1 VDNRLSYSK
10 GDTMKTRIQ
19 KAVIHVREVICCH
32 ETRRPLQP
40 TRLHRVFRCQKC
52 GWSLSTSKRSNQ
64 ISALSTLE
72 LFAPLMIS
80 TSLCQKEQG
89 RKRVS
94 FCDVEASVIPT
105 PSPLDQLAS
114 VQEWT
119 SIAWYHKREIYNFRG
134 EYRDLCLQMRYI
146 LDTQELSSLIKSIPK
161 IDSMLL
167 AQDDQ
172 TRGLERKTC
181 LIRQRKAVHATR
193 CILRAAHHPTAR
205 TTPDQL
211 AALARKCTA
220 WAALLAHVQGQ
231 CDEIRA
237 TATVCADVDTRSG
250 VPPIPPPPQQPA
262 LATAMLPR
270 RPDLASTRKRPAS
283 VAYHDSFE
291 SSPLAQRL
299 RVAS

>member
-1 VDNRLSYSK
+1 
-10 GDTMKTRIQ
+10 
-19 KAVIHVREVICCH
+19 
-32 ETRRPLQP
+32 
-40 TRLHRVFRCQKC
+40 
-52 GWSLSTSKRSNQ
+52 
-64 ISALSTLE
+64 
-72 LFAPLMIS
+72 MIS
-80 TSLCQKEQG
+80 TSLCQTEQG

-94 FCDVEASVIPT
+94 FCYVEASVIPT

-237 TATVCADVDTRSG
+237 TAAVDKRSG
-250 VPPIPPPPQQPA
+250 VPPTPPPPPPQPA
-262 LATAMLPR
+262 LATSLLPR
-270 RPDLASTRKRPAS
+270 RPELPSARKRPAS